1 MPAETRSGVSS
12 PSQSRGSR
20 GGRGGRGAVTP
31 PARRGRT
38 PKSKGKGASSPAG
51 SQASAGAAAKEASKE
66 APKSR
71 GKGASSPAGSQAS
84 AKAKE
89 ASKAAHLEEQARLAT
104 VRQES
109 ARREEQARLAKV
121 RRERVETER
130 SEAEKMS
137 LEADRLEA
145 EYEAKAASDLKEQ
158 AAVRLRKAKEAL
170 AQRTTKKAHVF
181 LQQNREKVYAG
192 QGLGER
198 REGWSEARP
207 MHRDLRRNPP
217 RRAVQ
222 VSVDAAIARALQR
235 EEDEAKSSFGGRGRG
250 TPVKGPPRGGPS
262 DQGRVTP
269 VKRGQVMPRQLSL
282 DSSEEEFKDGDDDRN
297 AFEEEY
303 TQFLE
308 QRRAQGGSWL
318 HDVDDFAEEDPTPPP
333 PGARSRGPMSRLG
346 RLAPPA
352 GRSFQGSVA
361 GSGRDPVLDY
371 DRQWSQV
378 EVKMA
383 RIDVPSARGLAAS
396 FALGHPTMIKS
407 QRCRKELLSYG
418 LIFDAVVSGDIGSL
432 RRIVGCRM
440 MGLMYAHSAP
450 LESGKPNWDL
460 AEVLEPPEVAENNHD
475 EMRVV
480 FDYNRK
486 RRKAQGMPDLK
497 PPKGGNAD

>member
-89 ASKAAHLEEQARLAT
+89 ASKAAHLEEQARLAA

-121 RRERVETER
+121 RRERVETELSDAAKMSR
-130 SEAEKMS
+130 EAE
-137 LEADRLEA
+137 RLEA
-145 EYEAKAASDLKEQ
+145 ELEAKSASDLKEQ
-158 AAVRLRKAKEAL
+158 AAVRLRKVKEAL
-170 AQRTTKKAHVF
+170 AQRTTDKANVF
-181 LQQNREKVYAG
+181 LRR
-192 QGLGER
+192 R
-198 REGWSEARP
+198 REEEG
-207 MHRDLRRNPP
+207 HRDSRRNPP

-352 GRSFQGSVA
+352 GRSFQGSAA

-371 DRQWSQV
+371 DRQWAQV